1 MKSIRDVFKGA
12 VSGAAEWVGGAIGG
26 AIGGSK
32 GAAIGKELGGALGA
46 RIKSYGGGG
55 GEFTPISTEVGMQS
69 YGGKMPTFGFKRPGE
84 VVAPRVVDADTLNK
98 MWEAR
103 LTTYM
108 ANAAKFD
115 RTTEVS
121 KLIRSLK
128 A

>member
-1 MKSIRDVFKGA
+1 MSISKMFKGA
-12 VSGAAEWVGGAIGG
+12 VSSAATWVGGAIGG
-26 AIGGSK
+26 AVGGPK
-32 GAAIGKELGGALGA
+32 GAKIGAAIGSSLGD

-55 GEFTPISTEVGMQS
+55 GEFEPQSTAVSIPSFGVGL
-69 YGGKMPTFGFKRPGE
+69 PTMRPGMGKY
-84 VVAPRVVDADTLNK
+84 VPGPKVVDATTLTRI
-98 MWEAR
+98 WENR

-108 ANAAKFD
+108 ATAAKFD

>member
-1 MKSIRDVFKGA
+1 MFKGA

-26 AIGGSK
+26 AIGGPK
-32 GAAIGKELGGALGA
+32 GAVIGKELGGALGSK
-46 RIKSYGGGG
+46 ISSYGGGG
-55 GEFTPISTEVGMQS
+55 GEFQPMSTQVQVPSFGVGL
-69 YGGKMPTFGFKRPGE
+69 PTMRPGMGKY
-84 VVAPRVVDADTLNK
+84 VPGPKVVDAATLNK
-98 MWEAR
+98 IWEDR

-108 ANAAKFD
+108 ATAAKFD

>member
-1 MKSIRDVFKGA
+1 MFKGA

-26 AIGGSK
+26 AIGGPK
-32 GAAIGKELGGALGA
+32 GAVIGKELGGALGSK
-46 RIKSYGGGG
+46 IKSYGGGG
-55 GEFTPISTEVGMQS
+55 GEFEPQSTAVQIPSFGVGL
-69 YGGKMPTFGFKRPGE
+69 PTMRPGTGKY
-84 VVAPRVVDADTLNK
+84 VPGPKVVDAETLTK

-103 LTTYM
+103 LSSYM
-108 ANAAKFD
+108 ATAAKFD

>member
-1 MKSIRDVFKGA
+1 MSISKMFKGA

-26 AIGGSK
+26 AVGGPK
-32 GAAIGKELGGALGA
+32 GAIIGKEIGGALGSK
-46 RIKSYGGGG
+46 IKSYGGGG
-55 GEFTPISTEVGMQS
+55 GEFEPQSTAVQIPSFGVGL
-69 YGGKMPTFGFKRPGE
+69 PTMRPGMGKY
-84 VVAPRVVDADTLNK
+84 VPGPKVVDAETLTK

-103 LTTYM
+103 LSSYM
-108 ANAAKFD
+108 ATAAKFD

>member
-1 MKSIRDVFKGA
+1 MKIISDVFKGA
-12 VSGAAEWVGGAIGG
+12 VSSAAEWVGGAIGG
-26 AIGGSK
+26 AVGGPKGAIIGKEIGGS
-32 GAAIGKELGGALGA
+32 LGD

-55 GEFTPISTEVGMQS
+55 GEFQPMSTQVSIPSFGM
-69 YGGKMPTFGFKRPGE
+69 GLPTMRPGMGKY
-84 VVAPRVVDADTLNK
+84 VPGPKVVDAETLNK

-108 ANAAKFD
+108 ANASKFD

-121 KLIRSLK
+121 KLIRRLK

>member
-1 MKSIRDVFKGA
+1 MSISKMFKGA
-12 VSGAAEWVGGAIGG
+12 VSSAATWVGGAIGG
-26 AIGGSK
+26 AVGGPTGAKIGAGIGTGLGSK
-32 GAAIGKELGGALGA
+32 IS
-46 RIKSYGGGG
+46 SYGGGG
-55 GEFTPISTEVGMQS
+55 GEFTPISTQVGMQS

-103 LTTYM
+103 LSSYM
-108 ANAAKFD
+108 ATAAKFD

>member
-1 MKSIRDVFKGA
+1 MSISKMFKGA

-26 AIGGSK
+26 AVGGPK
-32 GAAIGKELGGALGA
+32 GAIIGKEIGSALGSK
-46 RIKSYGGGG
+46 ISSYGGGG
-55 GEFTPISTEVGMQS
+55 GEFQPMSTQVQVPSFGVGL
-69 YGGKMPTFGFKRPGE
+69 PTMRPGMGKY
-84 VVAPRVVDADTLNK
+84 VPGPKVVDAETLTK
-98 MWEAR
+98 MWENR

-108 ANAAKFD
+108 ATAAKFD